1 MVTPRSI
8 GNKPTNARE
17 PDDNPEKPGGEGWL
31 VNDQEQLVC
40 QFKPD
45 ALMGGLKAKT
55 KPAGGKQGAYVSL
68 SISR

>member
-1 MVTPRSI
+1 MPRYRP
-8 GNKPTNARE
+8 NPQ
-17 PDDNPEKPGGEGWL
+17 DNPEKPGDEGWL